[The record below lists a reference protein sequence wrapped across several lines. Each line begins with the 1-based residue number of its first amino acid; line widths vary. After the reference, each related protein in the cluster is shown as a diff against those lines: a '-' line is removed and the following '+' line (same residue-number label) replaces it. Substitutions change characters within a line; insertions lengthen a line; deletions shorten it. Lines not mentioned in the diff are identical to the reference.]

1 MPTIDSIQSSLRE
14 AQDALA
20 EFLSNKVLLA
30 KVDEF
35 VELLAKT
42 FNSGNKVYS
51 AGNGGSHCDAMH
63 FAEEWTGR
71 YRKDRKPMP
80 ALAFADPSH
89 MSCVSND
96 YGFEHVFERMI
107 EAFGEKGDVFLA
119 ITTSGKN
126 AGGKVVGIDLGTTN
140 SLVAYV
146 EFGEAKVISGRDGGL
161 VPSVVTI
168 GDDGSVIAV
177 GVPAKRRALIDAG
190 HTVYSVKRLM
200 GKSYSDV

>member
-1 MPTIDSIQSSLRE
+1 MSTIDNIQSSLRE

-80 ALAFADPSH
+80 ALAFSDVSH
-89 MSCVSND
+89 MTCTSND
-96 YGFEHVFERMI
+96 YGFEHVFERMVD
-107 EAFGEKGDVFLA
+107 AFGGEGDVFLA
-119 ITTSGKN
+119 ITTSGNSQNLVLAAEAAKKKGMKIVGLLGKG
-126 AGGKVVGIDLGTTN
+126 GGKIAPLCDIPIVVPGQTSDRIQELHI
-140 SLVAYV
+140 
-146 EFGEAKVISGRDGGL
+146 KI
-161 VPSVVTI
+161 I
-168 GDDGSVIAV
+168 HIAIEC
-177 GVPAKRRALIDAG
+177 A
-190 HTVYSVKRLM
+190 
-200 GKSYSDV
+200 